1 MAFRFAVQP
10 FRAFQRVYKGKEPLK
25 FRKQIVFSSAHTQ
38 AAEAIQA
45 KSFDEIPGPKGLP
58 IIGTLLDY
66 TRDLG
71 DGVRGYQRMHE
82 MQQQRIQ
89 QYGEIYREK
98 IFGHETVAISNPDDV
113 EYLFRNEGKWPQ
125 RDPPFPLWD
134 KYKQERNRG
143 HGVGSLQGE
152 EWHRIRRILNM
163 KMLRPKVTEGYA
175 EPLNDVVAD
184 FLSQI
189 KTIRDADGI
198 ILSLQDELFK
208 WSLESIGTV
217 LFETRFGSF
226 SKSPS
231 VEDAKFL
238 ESAHKIFSLF
248 LKLFLVPS
256 WFDKFY
262 RLKSVQDFYDHMD
275 VIYSF
280 GDRCIEKKMSEIQG
294 RLDKGDIQEDDAA
307 EFLTFLIS
315 REDISF
321 KEITTNL
328 LEVLFPAIE
337 TTSFTTLW
345 TLYLISR
352 NPDVQKQ
359 LHDEVSSVLKPGERA
374 TPAALQKMPFLRACI
389 KETKVTLHIT
399 FKCSNFWTVYQMYP
413 IAFENTRFL
422 PEEIVIQGYRIP
434 PKTMVRMALYS
445 MGRNPKLFDEPLK
458 YKPERWMRDDTHKSS
473 YHAFA
478 SLPFGYGTRMC
489 LGRRVAELEMRLFLS
504 QVSMNFW
511 VESLNEVQPT
521 VSTLLVPEKKI
532 ELRFVDR

>member
-1 MAFRFAVQP
+1 MAFRFAVRP

-25 FRKQIVFSSAHTQ
+25 SRKQIVFSSAHTQ
-38 AAEAIQA
+38 AVEAIQS

-98 IFGHETVAISNPDDV
+98 IFDRETVAISNPDDV

-125 RDPPFPLWD
+125 REPPFPLWE
-134 KYKQERNRG
+134 KYKQERNRVP
-143 HGVGSLQGE
+143 GVSTLQGE
-152 EWHRIRRILNM
+152 EWYRIRRILNM

-184 FLSQI
+184 LLSQI

-198 ILSLQDELFK
+198 IPSLQDELFK

-231 VEDAKFL
+231 VEAAKFV
-238 ESAHKIFSLF
+238 ESAQKIFSLF

-256 WFDKFY
+256 WIDKFY
-262 RLKSVQDFYDHMD
+262 RLKSVQDFYDHLD

-328 LEVLFPAIE
+328 IEVLFPAIE

-389 KETKVTLHIT
+389 KETLR
-399 FKCSNFWTVYQMYP
+399 MYP
-413 IAFENTRFL
+413 IAFENARFL

>member
-1 MAFRFAVQP
+1 MAFRFAVRS
-10 FRAFQRVYKGKEPLK
+10 FRTFQSVCKSKEHLK
-25 FRKQIVFSSAHTQ
+25 FRKQVVFFSAHTQ
-38 AAEAIQA
+38 AAEVIQA

-66 TRDLG
+66 ARDLG

-98 IFGHETVAISNPDDV
+98 IFDRQTVTISNPDDV

-125 RDPPFPLWD
+125 REPPFPLWE
-134 KYKQERNRG
+134 KYKQEKNRVDG
-143 HGVGSLQGE
+143 IGVLNGE
-152 EWHRIRRILNM
+152 EWYRIRRILNV

-175 EPLNDVVAD
+175 EPLNDVTAD
-184 FLSQI
+184 LLSRM
-189 KTIRDADGI
+189 KATRDADGI
-198 ILSLQDELFK
+198 IPSLQDELFK

-231 VEDAKFL
+231 VEAAKFI
-238 ESAHKIFSLF
+238 ESAHKLF
-248 LKLFLVPS
+248 TTVLKIVLIPA
-256 WFDKFY
+256 WIDKFY
-262 RLKSVQDFYDHMD
+262 RLKSVQDFYDQMD
-275 VIYSF
+275 VLYSF

-321 KEITTNL
+321 KEITSNL
-328 LEVLFPAIE
+328 IELLFPAIE
-337 TTSFTTLW
+337 TTSFTSLW
-345 TLYLISR
+345 TLYMLAR

-374 TPAALQKMPFLRACI
+374 TPAALQKMPFLRGCI
-389 KETKVTLHIT
+389 KETLR
-399 FKCSNFWTVYQMYP
+399 MYP
-413 IAFENTRFL
+413 VAWENARIL

-434 PKTMVRMALYS
+434 PKTMIRMPLYA
-445 MGRNPKLFDEPLK
+445 MGRNPKLFDEPQK
-458 YKPERWMRDDTHKSS
+458 YKPERWLRDDTHKSP
-473 YHAFA
+473 YHSFS
-478 SLPFGYGTRMC
+478 SLPFGFGTRMC
-489 LGRRVAELEMRLFLS
+489 IGRRVAELEMRLFLS
-504 QVSMNFW
+504 QVCQNFW
-511 VESLNEVQPT
+511 VESLNEVQPIIT
-521 VSTLLVPEKKI
+521 SLVVPDKEV
-532 ELRFVDR
+532 ELRFAER